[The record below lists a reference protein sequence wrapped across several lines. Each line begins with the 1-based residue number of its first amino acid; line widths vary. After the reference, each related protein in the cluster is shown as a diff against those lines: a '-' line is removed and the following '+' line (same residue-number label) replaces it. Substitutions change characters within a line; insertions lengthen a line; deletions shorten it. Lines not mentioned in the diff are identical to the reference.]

1 MDLGKRIKACRLE
14 AGLSQ
19 RQLCGDYM
27 TRNML
32 SQIES
37 GTARPSMDTLAYL
50 AQRLGKTVSFF
61 LEEETVTSPNRERMA
76 QAREAFARGR
86 WEALEAAL
94 SQFRVPDDTFY
105 EEYCLLTFR
114 LYTQKA
120 RQALTEGRVPYA
132 VTLLHKALSCR
143 GLYITEAMVDE
154 CRLLLAE
161 TGEPVELPSA
171 DALLLARA
179 RAADTPQRRLELL
192 TAVEDRTSPRWNY
205 LFAEG
210 AFALGQYAQAA
221 AHYACAA
228 QTAQVLARQEACYRE
243 LGDFKRAYEFACLQR
258 AGETPADIDK
268 IPGNLV

>member
-1 MDLGKRIKACRLE
+1 MELGKRIKACRLE

-94 SQFRVPDDTFY
+94 SQFRMPDDTFY

-114 LYTQKA
+114 LY
-120 RQALTEGRVPYA
+120 RQ
-132 VTLLHKALSCR
+132 
-143 GLYITEAMVDE
+143 
-154 CRLLLAE
+154 
-161 TGEPVELPSA
+161 
-171 DALLLARA
+171 
-179 RAADTPQRRLELL
+179 
-192 TAVEDRTSPRWNY
+192 
-205 LFAEG
+205 
-210 AFALGQYAQAA
+210 
-221 AHYACAA
+221 
-228 QTAQVLARQEACYRE
+228 
-243 LGDFKRAYEFACLQR
+243 
-258 AGETPADIDK
+258 
-268 IPGNLV
+268 